1 MSRDQADLIQ
11 SVLPKSNLSSDLW
24 EDGKLKEEVRE
35 ALLRI
40 ASEFYIFLSIDAP
53 FDDIT
58 FTGSLANYNWTK
70 FSDVDLHLLVD
81 FKLVDDNTE
90 FVKEYFLAKKS
101 LWNDKHDITVKG
113 HDVELYVQDI
123 NEPHHSTG
131 VYSILENKWLQKP
144 VKMTEKV
151 DIGEVKEKVKVMMR
165 RIDHVLHAPNRLV
178 LIDKMKEKLKNFR
191 QAGLERAGELS
202 VENLVFKVLR
212 RNGYIEKLYT
222 TATEDF
228 DDSLSLKQENLKNI

>member
-1 MSRDQADLIQ
+1 
-11 SVLPKSNLSSDLW
+11 
-24 EDGKLKEEVRE
+24 
-35 ALLRI
+35 
-40 ASEFYIFLSIDAP
+40 
-53 FDDIT
+53 
-58 FTGSLANYNWTK
+58 
-70 FSDVDLHLLVD
+70 
-81 FKLVDDNTE
+81 
-90 FVKEYFLAKKS
+90 
-101 LWNDKHDITVKG
+101 
-113 HDVELYVQDI
+113 
-123 NEPHHSTG
+123 
-131 VYSILENKWLQKP
+131 
-144 VKMTEKV
+144 MTEKV